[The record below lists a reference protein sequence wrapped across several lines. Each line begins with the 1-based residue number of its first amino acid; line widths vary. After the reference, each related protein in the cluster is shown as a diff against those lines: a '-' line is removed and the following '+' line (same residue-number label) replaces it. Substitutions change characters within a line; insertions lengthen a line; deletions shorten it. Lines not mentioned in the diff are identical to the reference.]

1 MVPGQQ
7 EDSIMAN
14 KIYKEGFPS
23 DYNMVQRGDETFLIG
38 PYPYGGSYI
47 GDTGIICVAPKF
59 QQGEEW
65 LKTAQMISTSLNRAM
80 LLEEDKEEL
89 ARQDEGISF

>member
-1 MVPGQQ
+1 MTDKV
-7 EDSIMAN
+7 
-14 KIYKEGFPS
+14 YKESFPRE
-23 DYNMVQRGDETFLIG
+23 YQMVQREEDTFLIG
-38 PYPYGGSYI
+38 PYPDGGSYI
-47 GDTGIICVAPKF
+47 GDRGVICVAPKF